1 MSDNLNVPDYI
12 TLYKSDA
19 LPSTGNSY
27 TWNIPQTYYN
37 NARGSIC
44 YVSLADVIMTAPD
57 NEEVVILLQSSQNAE
72 TTKNNG
78 SVLGLLPMSN
88 PHNQNAGH
96 LTYNNSQPIN
106 LLIQARPS
114 SITLTTTTL
123 DNTSYIPT
131 NAIFVLKFVYLPIK
145 EAIMNYKESEYL
157 LTDEFRV

>member
-1 MSDNLNVPDYI
+1 MSEDLNVPDYI

-19 LPSTGNSY
+19 SVSGNSY
-27 TWNIPQTYYN
+27 TWNVPQTYYN

-44 YVSLADVIMTAPD
+44 YVSLADVIMTSPD
-57 NEEVVILLQSSQNAE
+57 AEEVVVLLQNAQNAE

-78 SVLGLLPMSN
+78 CVLGLLPMSN

-96 LTYNNSQPIN
+96 LSYNNSQPIN

-114 SITLTTTTL
+114 TITIKTTTL
-123 DNTSYIPT
+123 DNTSYVPT

-145 EAIMNYKESEYL
+145 EAIMDYKNSEYL
-157 LTDEFRV
+157 LTNPL